1 MEVKIKM
8 DQNKFISS
16 IKDAS
21 IESQKTYNILASIT
35 IAQAILESGWGSS
48 ELYQNANNSF
58 GIKWTNGCGYDKY
71 LITTKEV
78 VNGKT
83 ISVQAYFR
91 KYNSLAESVKDHSI
105 FLQKD
110 RYNNLIGDT
119 DYKSVANKL
128 YQDGYSTSPEYPSKL
143 IKLIEQYNL
152 TDYDTTIHD
161 KKEGSNMKFAI
172 DFGHGVGSD
181 RGASGY
187 IDEETIIN
195 AVGAS
200 VVSKLESLGHTVIQV
215 RPSSASSVTNSLAQR
230 VQTAD
235 SNYVDMFV
243 SIHANAG
250 GGVGTEVFTY
260 GGRQVTEAVNVLN
273 NICSLGFTNRG
284 IKDGS
289 NLYVVKNPD
298 AKAMLIEVCFC
309 DTQSD
314 VDKYNSIGADAI
326 ADAIVLGLTGS
337 TSKSTTATKLG
348 WNQNTTGWW
357 YCTDLANG
365 YYYKDIWKEI
375 DGNWYSFDDQG
386 YARRNTWL
394 QDNGKWYYLKDS
406 CKMAKSEWVWI
417 AGECYC
423 FALNGALYVDG
434 TTPDGYKVD
443 ASGAWIQ

>member
-1 MEVKIKM
+1 M
-8 DQNKFISS
+8 DQTTFINS
-16 IKDAS
+16 IKDAA

-48 ELYQNANNSF
+48 ELYLKANNSF
-58 GIKWTNGCGYDKY
+58 GIKYTDGCGYDKY
-71 LITTKEV
+71 LITTSEV
-78 VNGKT
+78 VNGQT
-83 ISVQAYFR
+83 IQVQAYFR
-91 KYNSLAESVKDHSI
+91 KYSSLAESIKDHSV

-110 RYNNLIGDT
+110 RYKNLIGDT
-119 DYKSVANKL
+119 DYSSVANKL
-128 YQDGYSTSPEYPSKL
+128 YQDGYSTSSEYPSKL

-152 TDYDTTIHD
+152 NSYDITSTE
-161 KKEGSNMKFAI
+161 KEGSKMKFAI

-181 RGASGY
+181 RGASGC

-200 VVSKLESLGHTVIQV
+200 VVSKLQALGHTVVQV
-215 RPSSASSVTNSLAQR
+215 RPSSATSVTNSLAQR

-235 SNYVDMFV
+235 NADVDMFV

-260 GGRQVTEAVNVLN
+260 GAKEVTEARKVLN
-273 NICSLGFTNRG
+273 NIVALGFTNRG

-289 NLYVVKNPD
+289 DLYVVKYPD
-298 AKAMLIEVCFC
+298 ATAMLIEVCFV

-314 VDKYNSIGADAI
+314 VDKYNSLGADKI

-337 TSKSTTATKLG
+337 TSTSTTSTKLG

-357 YCTDLANG
+357 YCTDVANG
-365 YYYKDIWKEI
+365 YYYKSVWKQI
-375 DGNWYSFDDQG
+375 DGEWYSFDDQG
-386 YARRNTWL
+386 YARRNAWL
-394 QDNGKWYYLKDS
+394 QDGGKWYYLKDS
-406 CKMAKSEWVWI
+406 CKMAKSEWLWI
-417 AGECYC
+417 KGECYC
-423 FALNGALYVDG
+423 FASNGVLYVNC

-443 ASGAWIQ
+443 ANGAWIQ